1 MNHRMKVMLF
11 GHISRTIV
19 HISFIVRNYTVMVS
33 QVPHADFLYYWYSY
47 KDTIQTFITWAATMT
62 IAIFSSQLFLI
73 CYTSHTV
80 GRIGSETLDFGR
92 CIIAC
97 FNTFILIYFDFVNRY
112 ALCNWWIRTWP
123 TSRCR
128 RPADIIA
135 NGKRVTRHSNGFS
148 CKQKRYRRYSAFFS
162 WYNSGLKK
170 QFPVVFSVIM
180 LNQIS

>member
-1 MNHRMKVMLF
+1 MNHMMKVMLF

-19 HISFIVRNYTVMVS
+19 HISFIVRKYTVMVS
-33 QVPHADFLYYWYSY
+33 QVPQADFLYYSY
-47 KDTIQTFITWAATMT
+47 KDTIQTFVTWAATMT
-62 IAIFSSQLFLI
+62 IASFSSQLFLI

-80 GRIGSETLDFGR
+80 GRIGSEILDFGR

-97 FNTFILIYFDFVNRY
+97 FHTFILIYFEFVNRY
-112 ALCNWWIRTWP
+112 ALRNWWNRTWP

-148 CKQKRYRRYSAFFS
+148 CKQKRYRRYSAFFF
-162 WYNSGLKK
+162 L
-170 QFPVVFSVIM
+170 I
-180 LNQIS
+180 

>member
-1 MNHRMKVMLF
+1 MNHSMKVMLF

-19 HISFIVRNYTVMVS
+19 HISFS
-33 QVPHADFLYYWYSY
+33 QKLYSDGIAGPACRFFLYYWYSY

-62 IAIFSSQLFLI
+62 IAIFSSQLFFFR
-73 CYTSHTV
+73 YNSHNV

-97 FNTFILIYFDFVNRY
+97 FHTFILIYFDFVNRY

-135 NGKRVTRHSNGFS
+135 IGKRVTRHSNGFS
-148 CKQKRYRRYSAFFS
+148 CKQKRYRRYSAFFF
-162 WYNSGLKK
+162 L
-170 QFPVVFSVIM
+170 I
-180 LNQIS
+180 